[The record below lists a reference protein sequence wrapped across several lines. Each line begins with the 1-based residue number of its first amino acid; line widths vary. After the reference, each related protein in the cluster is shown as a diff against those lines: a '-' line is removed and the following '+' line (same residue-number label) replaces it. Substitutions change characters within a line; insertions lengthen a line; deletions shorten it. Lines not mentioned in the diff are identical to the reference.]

1 MDQVICLS
9 LKRQISVDREWEIDI
24 SLLCASSISRFIFFV
39 FVILDLPVFLSCL
52 SPAIESVL
60 LGDCDI
66 HMVFCSVQGPAGQ
79 HHHFCEKRTGED
91 TKGSKLRSLR
101 ILAMSRGLCGY
112 FGRWGWRAE
121 EEHQRGICED
131 HTALL
136 KENEAGEAGSQS
148 KDQ

>member
-24 SLLCASSISRFIFFV
+24 SLLCASSIFRFFF
-39 FVILDLPVFLSCL
+39 FLCLSFLISLFSCL
-52 SPAIESVL
+52 IFHQPLTQYYWVT
-60 LGDCDI
+60 
-66 HMVFCSVQGPAGQ
+66 VTFTWCSVQGPAGQ

-136 KENEAGEAGSQS
+136 KENEAGEAGSLS
-148 KDQ
+148 KEQ